1 MRLFWGADRQS
12 VDDPR
17 DSPLPAGR
25 LITPDELSCAKGHLY
40 PLLLVRLSL
49 TWVCAAHSSY
59 RGVALI
65 FSSLQGV
72 VTAVGPCAETIRLW
86 LLRVGLFL
94 LRRPWPRC
102 SDWVF
107 LVDLTIQLGEH
118 KCLVI
123 LGVRLSALR
132 SKGYSPAHHDVQVP
146 SVAVLTR
153 CNGDTVAAHLGTLSE
168 RLGVPVQVVSDHGS
182 EVLAGIRSWKRTQH
196 DHQRVVETYDITHGL
211 ALLLKNQLEPDGRW
225 ASFVTACQS
234 TRQQLQQTAGSFL
247 KPPAWRSKARFLN
260 LESHLK
266 WANEMLVLLQGADV
280 ATLAEQLGVDEAEA
294 APWLEEKL
302 GWLREYACEVRA
314 WSYFQEVV
322 KVAEKEIKEGGL
334 SRTSW
339 RRVQGRLK
347 GESPPVGT
355 EKAFR
360 DQILSFVRTE
370 GAKVPARQKYLG
382 STDVLESL
390 FGTYKDLAAHAPCR
404 EITANVLMIPLL
416 VTSLTADLLRQA
428 LESVR
433 AQDVEEWLDEHLG
446 PSPQKKKRAVLNAT
460 RSSNLDEGPEP
471 A

>member
-1 MRLFWGADRQS
+1 
-12 VDDPR
+12 
-17 DSPLPAGR
+17 
-25 LITPDELSCAKGHLY
+25 
-40 PLLLVRLSL
+40 LLLVRLSL

-72 VTAVGPCAETIRLW
+72 VAAVGPCAETIRLW

-94 LRRPWPRC
+94 LRRPLPRC

-123 LGVRLSALR
+123 LGVRLSVLR
-132 SKGYSPAHHDVQVP
+132 SKGYSPAHHDVQVL
-146 SVAVLTR
+146 SLAVLTR
-153 CNGDTVAAHLGTLSE
+153 CNGETVAAHLGTLSR

-182 EVLAGIRSWKRTQH
+182 DVLAGIRLFRRKLP

-211 ALLLKNQLEPDGRW
+211 ALLLKNQLEPDERW
-225 ASFVTACQS
+225 ASFVRACQS

-247 KPPAWRSKARFLN
+247 KPPAWRCKARFLN

-266 WANEMLVLLQGADV
+266 WANEMLVLLQGAEV
-280 ATLAEQLGVDEAEA
+280 ATLAEQLGPGVAEA
-294 APWLEEKL
+294 GKWLEEKL
-302 GWLREYACEVRA
+302 GWLREYAREVRA
-314 WSYFQEVV
+314 WSYFQKVV
-322 KVAEKEIKEGGL
+322 QVAEVEVKEAGL

-339 RRVQGRLK
+339 RRVKDRLDGGR
-347 GESPPVGT
+347 PPVGA

-360 DQILSFVRTE
+360 GRVLSFVRKE

-390 FGTYKDLAAHAPCR
+390 FGHFSLNTTALSRDL
-404 EITANVLMIPLL
+404 T
-416 VTSLTADLLRQA
+416 
-428 LESVR
+428 
-433 AQDVEEWLDEHLG
+433 WL
-446 PSPQKKKRAVLNAT
+446 
-460 RSSNLDEGPEP
+460 
-471 A
+471 